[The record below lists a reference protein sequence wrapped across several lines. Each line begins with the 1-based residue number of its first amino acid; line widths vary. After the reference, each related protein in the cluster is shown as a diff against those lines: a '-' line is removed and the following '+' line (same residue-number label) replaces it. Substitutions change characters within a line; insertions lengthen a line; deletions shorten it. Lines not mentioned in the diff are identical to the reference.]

1 MTISDSM
8 GASEGSMATSVV
20 TRSTPASATAVF
32 QKNPQ
37 TRVFKAD
44 GSEVEPG
51 SNEMGLVANGGTCP
65 VGYYKDPVKS
75 AATFRTVNGHRYS
88 FPGDYAKVAA
98 DGTLILLGRDAS
110 CINTG
115 GEKVFPEE
123 VEQVIAA
130 HPCVED
136 CLVVG
141 VPDERFGQRVTA
153 RSEEQTSELQSLMRI
168 SY

>member
-1 MTISDSM
+1 
-8 GASEGSMATSVV
+8 
-20 TRSTPASATAVF
+20 
-32 QKNPQ
+32 
-37 TRVFKAD
+37 
-44 GSEVEPG
+44 
-51 SNEMGLVANGGTCP
+51 MGLVANGGTCP

-136 CLVVG
+136 CLVDG
-141 VPDERFGQRVTA
+141 VPEDRK
-153 RSEEQTSELQSLMRI
+153 STSLNS
-168 SY
+168 SH

>member
-1 MTISDSM
+1 MFMMSYLMFCLVYLIFFIFFFFFFFFFKQKTAYEMRISDWS
-8 GASEGSMATSVV
+8 SDVCSS
-20 TRSTPASATAVF
+20 
-32 QKNPQ
+32 
-37 TRVFKAD
+37 D
-44 GSEVEPG
+44 
-51 SNEMGLVANGGTCP
+51 L
-65 VGYYKDPVKS
+65 
-75 AATFRTVNGHRYS
+75 
-88 FPGDYAKVAA
+88 KVAA
-98 DGTLILLGRDAS
+98 DGTLILLGSDAS

-153 RSEEQTSELQSLMRI
+153 ILALIAGQTMTVSELDAFPRKSLTGYKLTLRRDVFE
-168 SY
+168 SVTHSTTGKTA

>member
-1 MTISDSM
+1 MRISDWSSD
-8 GASEGSMATSVV
+8 GFSSVL
-20 TRSTPASATAVF
+20 
-32 QKNPQ
+32 
-37 TRVFKAD
+37 
-44 GSEVEPG
+44 
-51 SNEMGLVANGGTCP
+51 MGLVANGGTCP

-153 RSEEQTSELQSLMRI
+153 ILALIAGQTRSEEHTSELQSLMRI
-168 SY
+168 SFAVFCL